1 MKFTPL
7 CLAGAYRIDLEPR
20 GDSRGFFA
28 RMFCREEFQRHGLAG
43 TLEQCNVSY
52 SAEKGTLRGMHFQRP
67 PKADAKLV
75 KCMQGAVFDVIVDLR
90 KGSATFGQWTSVTLS
105 SEGREMIYIP
115 AGFAHGFQTLTPDAE
130 LLYFHSDSYS
140 PECEG
145 GVHHADPEV
154 AIEWPLE
161 TGMLSERDR
170 NLPLLKNVDPI
181 S

>member
-7 CLAGAYRIDLEPR
+7 TLDGAYRVDLERR

-28 RMFCREEFQRHGLAG
+28 RLFCRDEFRQLGLSEAWS
-43 TLEQCNVSY
+43 QFNVSY

-75 KCMQGAVFDVIVDLR
+75 KCMRGTVFDVIVDLR
-90 KGSATFGQWTSVTLS
+90 RGSETFGQWASVTLTAN
-105 SEGREMIYIP
+105 GGEMTYIP

-140 PECEG
+140 PEHEG
-145 GVHHADPEV
+145 GLHHADPDV
-154 AIEWPLE
+154 AIAWPLE
-161 TGMLSERDR
+161 IGTLSERDR
-170 NLPLLKNVDPI
+170 TLPPLKNVDPI
-181 S
+181 

>member
-7 CLAGAYRIDLEPR
+7 TLDGAYRVDLERR

-28 RMFCREEFQRHGLAG
+28 RLFCRDEFRQLGLSEAWS
-43 TLEQCNVSY
+43 QCNVSY

-75 KCMQGAVFDVIVDLR
+75 KCMRGTVFDVIVDLR
-90 KGSATFGQWTSVTLS
+90 RGSETFGQWASVTLTAN
-105 SEGREMIYIP
+105 GGEMIYIP

-140 PECEG
+140 PEHEG
-145 GVHHADPEV
+145 GLHHADPDV
-154 AIEWPLE
+154 AIAWPLE
-161 TGMLSERDR
+161 IGTLSERDR
-170 NLPLLKNVDPI
+170 TLPPLKNVDPI
-181 S
+181 

>member
-7 CLAGAYRIDLEPR
+7 TLDGAYRVDLERR

-28 RMFCREEFQRHGLAG
+28 RLFCRDEFRQLGLSEAWS
-43 TLEQCNVSY
+43 QFNVSY

-75 KCMQGAVFDVIVDLR
+75 KCMRGTVFDVIVDLR
-90 KGSATFGQWTSVTLS
+90 RGSETFGQWASVTLTAN
-105 SEGREMIYIP
+105 GGEMIYIP

-140 PECEG
+140 PEHEG
-145 GVHHADPEV
+145 GLHHADPDV
-154 AIEWPLE
+154 AIAWPLE
-161 TGMLSERDR
+161 IGTLSERDR
-170 NLPLLKNVDPI
+170 TLPPLKNVDPI
-181 S
+181 